1 MAFSDNLQH
10 LRARESLT
18 QEQLAERLDVS
29 RQSVSKWESSLSFPE
44 MDTILKLCDL
54 FDVSL
59 DTLLRG
65 DVAAETLADTA
76 GYDKHMNTFTCQVTL
91 SISGILLG
99 VVLMVGTMAL
109 GLPEPLATAL
119 FLLILTIAVVVLIA
133 GGIQHE
139 NFCRRHPTIPD
150 FYPQEEKDAFHQKFV
165 WLIAGGVGAI
175 LFGVVAMLLFFS
187 VFPEEEPY
195 ELAAVAV
202 FLVIVAGSVGTF
214 IYGGMQEEKYKIWKY
229 NRDNNPTPEAK
240 ARLNMIGVIC
250 ACLMLAATAVYVG
263 LGLTM
268 EMWSTAWWLF
278 PVGGIL
284 CGIAAGLVMAE
295 IMGVTSWEAVS
306 KSPWLA
312 LPAFS
317 LPEFAWE
324 PLLFIIPV
332 TLAPAIEHFGDIIAI
347 SSVTGKDYLRD
358 PGVKNTMLGDGVA
371 TMAACLLGGPPNTT
385 YSEVTGAVTLT
396 RAFNPAVMT
405 WAALCAILL
414 SMVAKVGAFLSC
426 IPAPVM
432 GGIMILLF
440 GAIMVV
446 GLNTLVRAGQDLLR
460 PRNMV
465 IVALIII
472 FGVGGMQVSIG
483 GFKLAGIG
491 LAAITGVVLNL
502 LLPQDDPQG

>member
-1 MAFSDNLQH
+1 MA
-10 LRARESLT
+10 
-18 QEQLAERLDVS
+18 EQLNTGGGEFDPCRYRLRLRDCLLGA
-29 RQSVSKWESSLSFPE
+29 Q
-44 MDTILKLCDL
+44 ML
-54 FDVSL
+54 FVAFGALVLVPLLTGLNSNVAL
-59 DTLLRG
+59 FTAGVGTLLFQLITRG
-65 DVAAETLADTA
+65 KVPIFLASSFAFIAPIIYGVETWGMPRTMGALVFSGLLYVLISLRLLPPIVTGPVIMVIGLVLAPTA
-76 GYDKHMNTFTCQVTL
+76 VK
-91 SISGILLG
+91 
-99 VVLMVGTMAL
+99 MAL
-109 GLPEPLATAL
+109 GQSGPAMPQTTAMSISMVSLAVT
-119 FLLILTIAVVVLIA
+119 
-133 GGIQHE
+133 
-139 NFCRRHPTIPD
+139 
-150 FYPQEEKDAFHQKFV
+150 
-165 WLIAGGVGAI
+165 
-175 LFGVVAMLLFFS
+175 
-187 VFPEEEPY
+187 
-195 ELAAVAV
+195 VAV
-202 FLVIVAGSVGTF
+202 SLLGRGMLRLV
-214 IYGGMQEEKYKIWKY
+214 
-229 NRDNNPTPEAK
+229 P
-240 ARLNMIGVIC
+240 
-250 ACLMLAATAVYVG
+250 
-263 LGLTM
+263 
-268 EMWSTAWWLF
+268 
-278 PVGGIL
+278 IL